1 MARIDRVSFTLNS
14 QKAGGCLVVN
24 IVFDKCAGNRVQQ
37 VAVCRRQSGSL
48 PAFNGEFQQE
58 GHAMKRAMST
68 MGMST
73 MGLFALLAG
82 ALFVNTGCA
91 TPGYSALERN
101 QMIARNW
108 DYEIKQASD
117 DWDYLL
123 LLRPASR
130 LTIWNVR

>member
-1 MARIDRVSFTLNS
+1 M
-14 QKAGGCLVVN
+14 K
-24 IVFDKCAGNRVQQ
+24 
-37 VAVCRRQSGSL
+37 SL
-48 PAFNGEFQQE
+48 A
-58 GHAMKRAMST
+58 
-68 MGMST
+68 
-73 MGLFALLAG
+73 LFALMAG
-82 ALFVNTGCA
+82 AMFFGAGCA

-123 LLRPASR
+123 LLRPVSR